1 MADTSRTERVLG
13 PLRVG
18 LRSDLHVT
26 RQETRGGVRYV
37 VHDPVSFQNHAFQP
51 ADYRILTMIVRH
63 RSLAET
69 FRRLA
74 DERVLEDSD
83 ADRQGFYKFVLWLH
97 GVGILHLPITGGS
110 VAFDAMQQKAAAR
123 RGPWYRLLMS
133 HRIPVWN
140 PDRFLARTVRFTGWL
155 FGAPGVCLWLALIG
169 LCMWKCGDRLDEL
182 FLATSG
188 LLALGNLPSLWI
200 ALVGLK
206 VLHEFGHAY
215 ASKRFGAP
223 VPEMGVQMI
232 MLTPCAYVDAG
243 ASWKL
248 PSARHRV
255 AVGLA
260 GMYVESFVAA
270 AAALVWAGT
279 TEGFWHDFAFNVV
292 ALASI
297 VTVLFNVNPLMKYDG
312 YFLFSDLIG
321 VFNLQQRA
329 AAYLN
334 GWAGRV
340 LLGKPRQRDRYATS
354 ERWLYGLYG
363 PAAFCYRVL
372 LAFGLTA
379 MMATHWPAAGLFLGA
394 VFAWALLLRP
404 TLGLLLYLW
413 SDPKTLPYR
422 TRSRLLALSLVTLV
436 PLLGG
441 LMPMSFS
448 IVAPGI
454 LDPRSRESVRAPV
467 GGFVRSVEVENG
479 AEVEAG
485 DALCRLANPEI
496 EMRRLR
502 LLGEL
507 TAETEGLD
515 AIELED
521 PTEAAIHRARISYL
535 HASVQEHDRRLASMQ
550 LTATTGGTVADPTM
564 AELEGRFLQQGEE
577 LFQIHSGHRY
587 LRIVLTEQDLS
598 RARLEIGS
606 PAEVRWT
613 CDPTRPV
620 AAVVREI
627 RSAASRF
634 ELPPPLTM
642 LGGGE
647 VYVRSTT
654 GALVAADQPYL
665 HVLLEVASVP
675 LEARGTGLTAKVR
688 LPARVQLL
696 GDWVHRRLLAFLNA
710 WRMS

>member
-1 MADTSRTERVLG
+1 MVETSRTERVLG

-37 VHDPVSFQNHAFQP
+37 VHDPVSFQNHAFRP
-51 ADYRILTMIVRH
+51 ADYRILTTIVRH

-69 FRRLA
+69 FRRLVD
-74 DERVLEDSD
+74 DEVLEDSAD
-83 ADRQGFYKFVLWLH
+83 DRQGFYKFVLWLH

-110 VAFDAMQQKAAAR
+110 VAFERMQQKQAAR
-123 RGPWYRLLMS
+123 RGPWYGLLMS
-133 HRIPVWN
+133 HRIPIWN
-140 PDRFLARTVRFTGWL
+140 PDRFLSRTVKFTGWL
-155 FGAPGVCLWLALIG
+155 FGPPGVALWLALMA
-169 LCMWKCGDRLDEL
+169 LCAWKCADRVGEL
-182 FLATSG
+182 FAATSG
-188 LLALGNLPSLWI
+188 LFALGNLPSLWI

-215 ASKRFGAP
+215 ASKRFGAA

-260 GMYVESFVAA
+260 GMYVESFVAGV
-270 AAALVWAGT
+270 AALVWAGT
-279 TEGFWHDFAFNVV
+279 AEGFWHDFAFNVV

-312 YFLFSDLIG
+312 YFLFSDLLG

-329 AAYLN
+329 AAFLN
-334 GWAGRV
+334 GWAARV
-340 LLGKPRQRDRYATS
+340 LLGKPRPRDRYARS
-354 ERWLYGLYG
+354 ERLLYGLYG
-363 PAAFCYRVL
+363 PLAFCYRAL

-379 MMATHWPAAGLFLGA
+379 MMAMHWPAAGLFLGA
-394 VFAWALLLRP
+394 VFAWALLVRP
-404 TLGLLLYLW
+404 VLGLLVYLW
-413 SDPKTLPYR
+413 SDPSTQPHR
-422 TRSRLLALSLVTLV
+422 GRSRLLALSLVTLV

-441 LMPMSFS
+441 LLPISWS

-454 LDPRSRESVRAPV
+454 LDPQSRESVRAPV
-467 GGFVRSVEVENG
+467 GAFVASVDVANG

-485 DALCRLANPEI
+485 ATLCRLRNPEI

-507 TAETEGLD
+507 TAEIEGLD

-535 HASVQEHDRRLASMQ
+535 RASVEEHDRRLASMQ
-550 LTATTGGTVADPTM
+550 LTAASAGTVADPTM
-564 AELEGRFLQQGEE
+564 TELEGRFLQQGEE
-577 LFQIHSGHRY
+577 LFQIQSGHRY

-598 RARLEIGS
+598 RTRLEIGS

-613 CDPTRPV
+613 CDPGRPV

-627 RSAASRF
+627 RAAASRF
-634 ELPPPLTM
+634 ELPTALTM
-642 LGGGE
+642 LGGGD
-647 VYVRSTT
+647 VYVRPTT

-665 HVLLEVASVP
+665 HVLLEVESVP
-675 LEARGTGLTAKVR
+675 LAARGTGLTAKVQ
-688 LPARVQLL
+688 LPARVQML
-696 GDWVHRRLLAFLNA
+696 GAWLQHRVLAFLNA